1 MNNEQIP
8 VMTGEGY
15 TLEVIK
21 GENGYTY
28 KLRKEGEIVLI
39 GEEGYPTYELLI
51 EELSTI
57 HKGLRAIFG

>member
-15 TLEVIK
+15 TLEVTK

-51 EELSTI
+51 EELSSI
-57 HKGLRAIFG
+57 HSALKAIFG